1 MDIAAIVVTYFPNEI
16 LLVRLLRSIG
26 DEVKKIYVIDN
37 TPNGSKTWLNS
48 QWLSEFGLYAS
59 YHGLGEN
66 FGIAKAQ
73 NIGIDLAVKDGCDH
87 VILFDQDSAPPRG
100 MINNLANTELKMLA
114 AGLKVG
120 SVGPLFLDEK
130 TNGYSQAI
138 RHSGLMVHK
147 VKVSPDDSLP
157 VIADH
162 LIASGSLI
170 RVSIFQEV
178 GVMREE
184 LFIDWV
190 DIEWG
195 LRAGSFGYQHF
206 IIPKVVMLHSIGDEF
221 VSFGN
226 RQINLHSDTRNYY
239 IVRNACYLLTDSSVN
254 WQWRASIF
262 FKVPKYVIFY
272 SITTPSKKRGKIFML
287 LLKAC
292 SDGFLGKLGKA
303 F

>member
-1 MDIAAIVVTYFPNEI
+1 MVIAAIVVTYFPNEV
-16 LLVRLLRSIG
+16 LLARLLRCIG
-26 DEVKKIYVIDN
+26 DGVKKIYVIDN
-37 TPNGSKTWLNS
+37 TPNGNKI
-48 QWLSEFGLYAS
+48 WLSSEWFCKSDLDVD
-59 YHGLGEN
+59 YHPLGEN
-66 FGIAKAQ
+66 YGIAKAQ
-73 NIGIDLAVKDGCDH
+73 NIGIDFAIKDGCDH
-87 VILFDQDSAPPRG
+87 VVLFDQDSAPPGG
-100 MINNLANTELKMLA
+100 MINNLANAELKMLA
-114 AGLKVG
+114 AGVKVG

-138 RHSGLMVHK
+138 RHSGFMVHK
-147 VKVSPDDSLP
+147 VKITPDDSLP

-170 RVSIFQEV
+170 RMSILQEV

-226 RQINLHSDTRNYY
+226 QQINLHSDIRNYY

-262 FKVPKYVIFY
+262 FKVPRCVIFY
-272 SITTPSKKRGKIFML
+272 SITTLSKKRGKTFLL